1 MNLAQRIVKAGVLE
15 PEQLAP
21 ALFRQKK
28 SRGYLAQHLLDL
40 NLVEPEVL
48 AQFVHAYPPVPETFE
63 DLGVPKGVLIQ
74 LLLKQCLFRDSI
86 SSQEMAHDLKIS
98 RRMVDEL
105 FAYLKGQGYV
115 QVKARDAL
123 SQTSQMALDLRY
135 SLTDSGKIYAEQC
148 LESNRYVGPVPV
160 PLEDYW
166 DWVEA
171 QSINQVKVEKDHL
184 REVFDD
190 YVVPDHLLTK
200 LGPAIN
206 SGRSIFLFGPSGNG
220 KTVIANCH
228 RPCLSGCGLCP
239 VCPVCLRPDY
249 PPVRR
254 TQPPARPPN
263 PGNPGSRQTLGVM
276 PAAHRHRRGRDDR
289 RCPGTEV

>member
-40 NLVEPEVL
+40 NLVEPQIL
-48 AQFVHAYPPVPETFE
+48 APFVHAYPPIPETFE
-63 DLGVPKGVLIQ
+63 DLGVPKGLLIQ
-74 LLLKQCLFRDSI
+74 LLLKHSFFRVSI
-86 SSQEMAHDLKIS
+86 SCQEMAHDIKIS
-98 RRMVDEL
+98 RRLVDEL

-123 SQTSQMALDLRY
+123 SQTSQIALDLRY
-135 SLTDSGKIYAEQC
+135 SLTDTGKIYAEQC
-148 LESNRYVGPVPV
+148 LESNRYVGPAPV

-171 QSINQVKVEKDHL
+171 QSINQVKVEKARL
-184 REVFDD
+184 KEEFAD
-190 YVVPDHLLTK
+190 YVVPDHLITK

-220 KTVIANCH
+220 
-228 RPCLSGCGLCP
+228 
-239 VCPVCLRPDY
+239 
-249 PPVRR
+249 
-254 TQPPARPPN
+254 
-263 PGNPGSRQTLGVM
+263 
-276 PAAHRHRRGRDDR
+276 
-289 RCPGTEV
+289 